1 MKAKEITLNLTR
13 NLGNYETARMAV
25 TYEVT
30 DDDDVVDSF
39 VSAKMEIDEAFERL
53 FPEYYGYSNNSN
65 YVEKTGDMLVIDDF
79 DHATIMYDDRKINTK
94 TELIENSSEF
104 NKIAKRIESGTMSIS
119 DVEEYYCLND
129 NMRKALEKLI
139 RNEEKEDDK

>member
-65 YVEKTGDMLVIDDF
+65 YIEKTGDMLVIDDF

-94 TELIENSSEF
+94 TELTENSPEYEQI
-104 NKIAKRIESGTMSIS
+104 KARLKKGTMTL
-119 DVEEYYCLND
+119 DELKEYYELNSD
-129 NMRKALEKLI
+129 IINKLLT
-139 RNEEKEDDK
+139 N

>member
-30 DDDDVVDSF
+30 EDDDVVDSF

-65 YVEKTGDMLVIDDF
+65 YVEKTGKTDGINVIDDF
-79 DHATIMYDDRKINTK
+79 GTTTIMYDDRKINTK
-94 TELIENSSEF
+94 TELTENSPEYEQI
-104 NKIAKRIESGTMSIS
+104 KARLKKGTMTL
-119 DVEEYYCLND
+119 DELKEYYELNSD
-129 NMRKALEKLI
+129 IINKLLT
-139 RNEEKEDDK
+139 N

>member
-65 YVEKTGDMLVIDDF
+65 YVEKTGKTDGINVIDDF
-79 DHATIMYDDRKINTK
+79 GTTTIMYDDRKINTK
-94 TELIENSSEF
+94 TELTEDSPEYEQI
-104 NKIAKRIESGTMSIS
+104 KARLKKGTMTL
-119 DVEEYYCLND
+119 DELKEYYELNSD
-129 NMRKALEKLI
+129 IINKLLT
-139 RNEEKEDDK
+139 N

>member
-39 VSAKMEIDEAFERL
+39 VSAKMEIDEAFEQL

-65 YVEKTGDMLVIDDF
+65 YVEKTGKTDGISVIDDF
-79 DHATIMYDDRKINTK
+79 GTTTIMYDDRKINTK
-94 TELIENSSEF
+94 TELTENSPEYEQI
-104 NKIAKRIESGTMSIS
+104 KARLKKGTMTL
-119 DVEEYYCLND
+119 DELKEYYELDSDIIN
-129 NMRKALEKLI
+129 KLLT
-139 RNEEKEDDK
+139 N

>member
-65 YVEKTGDMLVIDDF
+65 YVEKTGKTDGINVIDDF
-79 DHATIMYDDRKINTK
+79 GTTTIMYDDRKINTK
-94 TELIENSSEF
+94 TELTENSPEYEQI
-104 NKIAKRIESGTMSIS
+104 KARLKKGTMTL
-119 DVEEYYCLND
+119 DELKEYYELNSD
-129 NMRKALEKLI
+129 IINKLLT
-139 RNEEKEDDK
+139 N

>member
-30 DDDDVVDSF
+30 EDDDVVDSF

-65 YVEKTGDMLVIDDF
+65 YVEKTGKTDGINVIDDF
-79 DHATIMYDDRKINTK
+79 GTTTIMYDDRKINTK
-94 TELIENSSEF
+94 TELTENSPEYEQI
-104 NKIAKRIESGTMSIS
+104 KARLKKGTITL
-119 DVEEYYCLND
+119 DELKEYYELNSD
-129 NMRKALEKLI
+129 IINKLLT
-139 RNEEKEDDK
+139 N

>member
-13 NLGNYETARMAV
+13 NLGNYETARMTV

-30 DDDDVVDSF
+30 EDDDVVDSF
-39 VSAKMEIDEAFERL
+39 VSAKLEINEAFDAL

-94 TELIENSSEF
+94 TELTENSPEYEQI
-104 NKIAKRIESGTMSIS
+104 KARLKKGTMTL
-119 DVEEYYCLND
+119 DELKEYYELNSD
-129 NMRKALEKLI
+129 IINKLLT
-139 RNEEKEDDK
+139 N

>member
-65 YVEKTGDMLVIDDF
+65 YVEKTGKTDGINVIDDF
-79 DHATIMYDDRKINTK
+79 DFGTTTIMYDDRKINTK
-94 TELIENSSEF
+94 TELTENSPEYEQI
-104 NKIAKRIESGTMSIS
+104 KARLKKGTITL
-119 DVEEYYCLND
+119 DELKEYYELNSD
-129 NMRKALEKLI
+129 IINKLLT
-139 RNEEKEDDK
+139 N

>member
-53 FPEYYGYSNNSN
+53 FPEYYGYRNGDN
-65 YVEKTGDMLVIDDF
+65 YVEKTGKTDGINVIDDF
-79 DHATIMYDDRKINTK
+79 GTTTIMYDDGKINTK
-94 TELIENSSEF
+94 TELTENSPEYEQI
-104 NKIAKRIESGTMSIS
+104 KARLKKGTMTL
-119 DVEEYYCLND
+119 DELKEYYELDSDIIN
-129 NMRKALEKLI
+129 KLLT
-139 RNEEKEDDK
+139 N

>member
-39 VSAKMEIDEAFERL
+39 VSAKMEIDEAFEQL

-65 YVEKTGDMLVIDDF
+65 YVEKTGKTDGISVIDDF
-79 DHATIMYDDRKINTK
+79 GTTTIMYDDRKINTK
-94 TELIENSSEF
+94 TELTENSPEYEQI
-104 NKIAKRIESGTMSIS
+104 KARLKKGTMTL
-119 DVEEYYCLND
+119 DELKEYYELNSD
-129 NMRKALEKLI
+129 IINKLLT
-139 RNEEKEDDK
+139 N

>member
-1 MKAKEITLNLTR
+1 M
-13 NLGNYETARMAV
+13 GNYETARMAV

-65 YVEKTGDMLVIDDF
+65 YVEKTGKTDGISVIDDF
-79 DHATIMYDDRKINTK
+79 GTTTIMYDDRKINTK
-94 TELIENSSEF
+94 TELTENSPEYEQI
-104 NKIAKRIESGTMSIS
+104 KARLKKGTMTL
-119 DVEEYYCLND
+119 DELKEYYELNSD
-129 NMRKALEKLI
+129 IINKLLT
-139 RNEEKEDDK
+139 N

>member
-30 DDDDVVDSF
+30 DDDDVMDSF

-65 YVEKTGDMLVIDDF
+65 YVEKTGKTDGINVIDDF
-79 DHATIMYDDRKINTK
+79 GTTTIMYDDRKINTK
-94 TELIENSSEF
+94 TELTENSPEYEQI
-104 NKIAKRIESGTMSIS
+104 KARLKKGTMTL
-119 DVEEYYCLND
+119 DELKEYYELNSD
-129 NMRKALEKLI
+129 IINKLLT
-139 RNEEKEDDK
+139 N

>member
-53 FPEYYGYSNNSN
+53 FPEYYGYRNGDN
-65 YVEKTGDMLVIDDF
+65 YVEKTGKTDGINVIDDF
-79 DHATIMYDDRKINTK
+79 GTTTIMYDDRKINTK
-94 TELIENSSEF
+94 TELTENSPEYEQI
-104 NKIAKRIESGTMSIS
+104 KARLKKGTMTL
-119 DVEEYYCLND
+119 DELKEYYELNSD
-129 NMRKALEKLI
+129 IINKLLT
-139 RNEEKEDDK
+139 N

>member
-53 FPEYYGYSNNSN
+53 FPEYYGYRNGDN
-65 YVEKTGDMLVIDDF
+65 YVEKTGKTDGINVIDDF
-79 DHATIMYDDRKINTK
+79 GTTTIMYDDGKINTK
-94 TELIENSSEF
+94 TELTENSPEYEQI
-104 NKIAKRIESGTMSIS
+104 KTRLKKGTMTL
-119 DVEEYYCLND
+119 DELKEYYELNSD
-129 NMRKALEKLI
+129 IINKLLT
-139 RNEEKEDDK
+139 N

>member
-30 DDDDVVDSF
+30 EDDDVVDSF

-65 YVEKTGDMLVIDDF
+65 YVEKTGKTDGINVIDDF
-79 DHATIMYDDRKINTK
+79 DHAAIIYDDRKINTK
-94 TELIENSSEF
+94 TELTENSPEYEQI
-104 NKIAKRIESGTMSIS
+104 KARLKKGTMTL
-119 DVEEYYCLND
+119 DELKEYYSLNSD
-129 NMRKALEKLI
+129 IINKLLT
-139 RNEEKEDDK
+139 N

>member
-65 YVEKTGDMLVIDDF
+65 YVEKTGKTDGINVIDDF
-79 DHATIMYDDRKINTK
+79 GTTTIMYDDRKINTK
-94 TELIENSSEF
+94 TELTENSPEYEQIRARL
-104 NKIAKRIESGTMSIS
+104 KKGTITL
-119 DVEEYYCLND
+119 DELKEYYELNSD
-129 NMRKALEKLI
+129 IINKLLT
-139 RNEEKEDDK
+139 N

>member
-30 DDDDVVDSF
+30 EDDDVVDSF

-65 YVEKTGDMLVIDDF
+65 YVEKTGKTDGINVIDDF
-79 DHATIMYDDRKINTK
+79 DHAAIMYDDRKINTK
-94 TELIENSSEF
+94 TELTENSPEYEQI
-104 NKIAKRIESGTMSIS
+104 KARLKKGTMTL
-119 DVEEYYCLND
+119 DELKEYYELNND
-129 NMRKALEKLI
+129 IINKLLT
-139 RNEEKEDDK
+139 N

>member
-30 DDDDVVDSF
+30 EDDDVVDSF
-39 VSAKMEIDEAFERL
+39 VSAKMEINEAFDAL

-65 YVEKTGDMLVIDDF
+65 YVEKTGKTDGINVIDDF
-79 DHATIMYDDRKINTK
+79 GTTTIMYDDRKINTK
-94 TELIENSSEF
+94 TELTENSPEYEQI
-104 NKIAKRIESGTMSIS
+104 KARLKKGTMTL
-119 DVEEYYCLND
+119 DELKEYYELNSD
-129 NMRKALEKLI
+129 IINKLLT
-139 RNEEKEDDK
+139 N

>member
-65 YVEKTGDMLVIDDF
+65 YVEKTETDGINVIDDF
-79 DHATIMYDDRKINTK
+79 GTTTIMYDDRKINTK
-94 TELIENSSEF
+94 TELTENSPEYEQI
-104 NKIAKRIESGTMSIS
+104 KARLKKGTMTL
-119 DVEEYYCLND
+119 DELKEYYELNSD
-129 NMRKALEKLI
+129 IINKLLT
-139 RNEEKEDDK
+139 N

>member
-79 DHATIMYDDRKINTK
+79 NQATIMYDDRKINTK
-94 TELIENSSEF
+94 TELTENSPEYEQI
-104 NKIAKRIESGTMSIS
+104 KARLKKGTMTL
-119 DVEEYYCLND
+119 DELKEYYELNSD
-129 NMRKALEKLI
+129 IINKLLT
-139 RNEEKEDDK
+139 N

>member
-65 YVEKTGDMLVIDDF
+65 YVEKTGKTDGINVIDDF
-79 DHATIMYDDRKINTK
+79 GTTTIMYDDRKINTK
-94 TELIENSSEF
+94 TELTENSPEYEQI
-104 NKIAKRIESGTMSIS
+104 KARLKKGTITL
-119 DVEEYYCLND
+119 DELKEYYELNSD
-129 NMRKALEKLI
+129 IINKLLT
-139 RNEEKEDDK
+139 N

>member
-65 YVEKTGDMLVIDDF
+65 YVEKTGKTDGISVIDDF
-79 DHATIMYDDRKINTK
+79 GTTTIMYDDRKINTK
-94 TELIENSSEF
+94 TELTENSPEYEQI
-104 NKIAKRIESGTMSIS
+104 KARLKKGTMTL
-119 DVEEYYCLND
+119 DELKEYYELNSD
-129 NMRKALEKLI
+129 IINKLLT
-139 RNEEKEDDK
+139 N

>member
-30 DDDDVVDSF
+30 DDDDVMDSF

-65 YVEKTGDMLVIDDF
+65 YVEKTGKTDGINVIDDF
-79 DHATIMYDDRKINTK
+79 GTTTIMYDDRKINTK
-94 TELIENSSEF
+94 TELTENSPEYEQIRARL
-104 NKIAKRIESGTMSIS
+104 KKGTITL
-119 DVEEYYCLND
+119 DELKEYYELNSD
-129 NMRKALEKLI
+129 IINKLLT
-139 RNEEKEDDK
+139 N